1 MPDAI
6 LTHTLMPG
14 LDAETVKSIAAEKE
28 DVTLKREKKE
38 RELRDL
44 YEARKTLGKFSVG
57 G

>member
-1 MPDAI
+1 
-6 LTHTLMPG
+6 MPG